1 MRMKKALI
9 IHQSKK
15 GHTRR
20 YGEEIGKF
28 LTGRGIE
35 SRVISMEEYNADLL
49 QDVSHLFLGCWTS
62 GLFFFAQHPDQGW
75 IQSVKKIALPEGIQ
89 IGLFTTYIIA
99 TGSMFRAMKKHIP
112 GKADAVMPE
121 WKSKNSMLS
130 ELDKESISR
139 FLAG

>member
-1 MRMKKALI
+1 MKKALI

-28 LTGRGIE
+28 LAEKGVE
-35 SRVISMEEYNADLL
+35 SRVISMEDYNTDLL

-62 GLFFFAQHPDQGW
+62 GLFFFAQHPDQPW
-75 IQSVKKIALPEGIQ
+75 INFVQKMNLPEGIQ

-112 GKADAVMPE
+112 GKPGITVPE
-121 WKSKNSMLS
+121 WKSKNCLLS
-130 ELDKESISR
+130 QLDKENISH
-139 FLAG
+139 FIAG

>member
-1 MRMKKALI
+1 MKKALI

-28 LTGRGIE
+28 LAGKGIE
-35 SRVISMEEYNADLL
+35 SRVISLEEYNTDLL

-62 GLFFFAQHPDQGW
+62 GLFFFAQHPDQAW
-75 IQSVKKIALPEGIQ
+75 IHSVHKMSLPEGIQ
-89 IGLFTTYIIA
+89 IGLFTTYILA

-112 GKADAVMPE
+112 GKADTTMPE
-121 WKSKNSMLS
+121 WKSKNCLLS
-130 ELDKESISR
+130 ELDKENITR
-139 FLAG
+139 FIAG

>member
-1 MRMKKALI
+1 MKKALI

-28 LTGRGIE
+28 LAEKGIE
-35 SRVISMEEYNADLL
+35 SRVISLEDYSTDLL

-62 GLFFFAQHPDQGW
+62 GLFLFAQHPDKAW
-75 IQSVKKIALPEGIQ
+75 IHTVQKMTLPEGIQ
-89 IGLFTTYIIA
+89 IGLFTTYVLA

-112 GKADAVMPE
+112 GKSDIAMPE
-121 WKSKNSMLS
+121 WKSKNCLLS
-130 ELDKESISR
+130 DLDKETITR
-139 FLAG
+139 FITG

>member
-1 MRMKKALI
+1 MKKALI

-28 LTGRGIE
+28 LTEKGIE
-35 SRVISMEEYNADLL
+35 SKVISLEEYNADLL

-62 GLFFFAQHPDQGW
+62 GLFFFAQHPDREW
-75 IQSVKKIALPEGIQ
+75 IHSVPKMALPEGIR

-99 TGSMFRAMKKHIP
+99 TGSMFRAMKKYIP
-112 GKADAVMPE
+112 GKAGMQMPE
-121 WKSKNSMLS
+121 WKSKNCLLS
-130 ELDKESISR
+130 EADKESISR
-139 FLAG
+139 FIAG